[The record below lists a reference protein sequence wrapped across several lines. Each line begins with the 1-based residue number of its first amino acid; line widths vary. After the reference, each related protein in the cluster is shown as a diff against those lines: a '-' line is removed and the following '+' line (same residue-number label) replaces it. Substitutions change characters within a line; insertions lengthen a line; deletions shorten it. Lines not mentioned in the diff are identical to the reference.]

1 MYKKKKLVTVRKAL
15 YWLIDRTKETEL
27 NALMGEI
34 RCLGEEITGYF
45 DLFAKVNSSNGQRMD
60 SEAAS
65 NSFRN

>member
-34 RCLGEEITGYF
+34 RCLGEEKTGYF
-45 DLFAKVNSSNGQRMD
+45 DLFAKVNNSNGQRMD